1 MIKNAVNM
9 SCHVMSCH
17 VMSCHVMSCHVANHL
32 NFSLF
37 SIAKIFSLNQFIFC
51 PFFAGILK
59 TLIAY
64 IEESLFSYKKIKFKR
79 RFLE

>member
-1 MIKNAVNM
+1 MIKNAVN
-9 SCHVMSCH
+9 MSCH

-51 PFFAGILK
+51 PLFAGILK

-64 IEESLFSYKKIKFKR
+64 QRGISV
-79 RFLE
+79 

>member
-17 VMSCHVMSCHVANHL
+17 VMSCHVSNHL

-37 SIAKIFSLNQFIFC
+37 YIAKIFSLNQFIFC

-64 IEESLFSYKKIKFKR
+64 QRGISV
-79 RFLE
+79 

>member
-9 SCHVMSCH
+9 SCHVS
-17 VMSCHVMSCHVANHL
+17 NHL

-37 SIAKIFSLNQFIFC
+37 YIAKIFSLNQFIFC

-64 IEESLFSYKKIKFKR
+64 QRGISV
-79 RFLE
+79 

>member
-17 VMSCHVMSCHVANHL
+17 VSNHL

-37 SIAKIFSLNQFIFC
+37 YIAKIFSLNQFIFC

-64 IEESLFSYKKIKFKR
+64 QRGISV
-79 RFLE
+79 

>member
-1 MIKNAVNM
+1 MIKNAVN
-9 SCHVMSCH
+9 
-17 VMSCHVMSCHVANHL
+17 MSCHVMSCHVANHL

-64 IEESLFSYKKIKFKR
+64 QRGISV
-79 RFLE
+79 

>member
-9 SCHVMSCH
+9 SCHVS
-17 VMSCHVMSCHVANHL
+17 NHL

-64 IEESLFSYKKIKFKR
+64 QRGISV
-79 RFLE
+79 

>member
-1 MIKNAVNM
+1 MIKNAVN
-9 SCHVMSCH
+9 
-17 VMSCHVMSCHVANHL
+17 MSCHVMSCHVANHL

-59 TLIAY
+59 SLIAY
-64 IEESLFSYKKIKFKR
+64 QRGISV
-79 RFLE
+79 